1 MKIILQSENDLVKDM
16 FRIFKEITSIFFK
29 TKKFWTKLDINKRRT
44 SRHEKKKKHLDI
56 MEISSYICSS
66 PYYQISKMLELAHL
80 IQQPYIIF
88 LVVFIFC
95 LPRPTSALADSLI
108 CG

>member
-1 MKIILQSENDLVKDM
+1 MKKNQ
-16 FRIFKEITSIFFK
+16 
-29 TKKFWTKLDINKRRT
+29 
-44 SRHEKKKKHLDI
+44 LDI
-56 MEISSYICSS
+56 MKISSYICSS
-66 PYYQISKMLELAHL
+66 PHYQISKMLDLVHL

-95 LPRPTSALADSLI
+95 LPRPTSALADFLI

>member
-1 MKIILQSENDLVKDM
+1 MKKN
-16 FRIFKEITSIFFK
+16 
-29 TKKFWTKLDINKRRT
+29 
-44 SRHEKKKKHLDI
+44 HLDI
-56 MEISSYICSS
+56 MKISSYICSS
-66 PYYQISKMLELAHL
+66 PHYQISKMLELAHL
-80 IQQPYIIF
+80 IQQTYITF